1 MRRSTVTQFPKLPAP
16 VRLAPLIVAGAAT
29 PLFAA
34 DAAVPAAPGITDG
47 LGQMLLGLAVVLGLL
62 LGCLWLIKKLSAPHG
77 AAAGLRVLGAVP
89 VGPRERVVLVEVG
102 GQVLV
107 LGVTPT
113 NVRTLHTLPAD
124 TLQNT
129 SPGAP
134 PISGPFG
141 DFQGWLKRSMERR
154 NDAK

>member
-1 MRRSTVTQFPKLPAP
+1 MTQFPNLVVPVPKP
-16 VRLAPLIVAGAAT
+16 VRLAPLALAAATT

-47 LGQMLLGLAVVLGLL
+47 LGQMLLGLAIVLGLL

-113 NVRTLHTLPAD
+113 NVRTLHTLPANA
-124 TLQNT
+124 LQNT

>member
-1 MRRSTVTQFPKLPAP
+1 MA
-16 VRLAPLIVAGAAT
+16 VRLAPLALAGVAA

-124 TLQNT
+124 ALQNAT
-129 SPGAP
+129 PNAP
-134 PISGPFG
+134 LPSGPFG

>member
-1 MRRSTVTQFPKLPAP
+1 MAL
-16 VRLAPLIVAGAAT
+16 AGAAT

-34 DAAVPAAPGITDG
+34 EVAAPAAPGIADG
-47 LGQMLLGLAVVLGLL
+47 LAQMLLGLAVVLGLL

-77 AAAGLRVLGAVP
+77 AAAGLKVLGAVP

-124 TLQNT
+124 AL
-129 SPGAP
+129 PGTTPDAP
-134 PISGPFG
+134 PVSGPFG

>member
-1 MRRSTVTQFPKLPAP
+1 MTQFPRFLEL
-16 VRLAPLIVAGAAT
+16 VRLAPLALAGAGMPA
-29 PLFAA
+29 LAA
-34 DAAVPAAPGITDG
+34 DAAAPAAPGISDG
-47 LGQMLLGLAVVLGLL
+47 LAQMLLGLAVVLGLL
-62 LGCLWLIKKLSAPHG
+62 LGCLWLIKKLSAPRG
-77 AAAGLRVLGAVP
+77 AAAGLKVLGAVA

-107 LGVTPT
+107 LGVTPS

-124 TLQNT
+124 TLH
-129 SPGAP
+129 SIAHDVP
-134 PISGPFG
+134 PAGPFG

>member
-1 MRRSTVTQFPKLPAP
+1 MTQFPKLPRS
-16 VRLAPLIVAGAAT
+16 VRFVPLALTAAAS

-34 DAAVPAAPGITDG
+34 DAATPAAPGITDG

-77 AAAGLRVLGAVP
+77 AAAGLKVLGAVP

-113 NVRTLHTLPAD
+113 NVRTLHTLPEEA
-124 TLQNT
+124 LQNT
-129 SPGAP
+129 SPDAP
-134 PISGPFG
+134 ATSGPFG

>member
-1 MRRSTVTQFPKLPAP
+1 MTHFPKLPALA
-16 VRLAPLIVAGAAT
+16 RLAPFALAGAGT

-34 DAAVPAAPGITDG
+34 DTAAPAAPGITDG
-47 LGQMLLGLAVVLGLL
+47 LAQMLLGLAVVLGLL

-107 LGVTPT
+107 LGVTPS

-124 TLQNT
+124 ALQGA
-129 SPGAP
+129 SPHVAP
-134 PISGPFG
+134 PPGPFG